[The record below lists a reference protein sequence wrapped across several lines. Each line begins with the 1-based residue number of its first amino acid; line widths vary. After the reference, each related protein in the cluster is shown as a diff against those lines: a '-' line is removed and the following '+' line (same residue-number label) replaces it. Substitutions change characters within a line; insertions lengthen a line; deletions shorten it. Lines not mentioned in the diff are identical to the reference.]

1 MSTNRTLRGKRLA
14 AIAAAGFLAAGI
26 AACSSS
32 TSTTTPPA
40 NSTGSSSPSAAASS
54 PAATSNRALVM
65 ESSPETTL
73 TQNFNPFATT
83 APIYAMGADGLIYE
97 PLIQFNL
104 AAPPKYY
111 PWLATK
117 FTWGAGG
124 KSITFAIRNGVKWSD
139 GTPFTPADV
148 VFTFNLMKTDTKVNI
163 AGLQIASA
171 TASGNNVTVAFPT
184 SQYTNLENIAGLGI
198 LPQHIWSK
206 VGEASAYTDANPV
219 GTGPYILGNYT
230 SQGFTLVP
238 NPNYWQPVPVKK
250 VFFPAYTSN
259 TAATNA
265 LFSGQIDWTGNFIQG
280 LQQQFVSKD
289 PTHHIGWENAG
300 ATNVLIPNMT
310 TWPTN
315 QLAVRQAI
323 SAAIDR
329 DAIGKQGEDGQEF
342 PVKSQSA
349 LTSPLFDAWAG
360 AGSSASVSTSAN
372 PAAAEQILKSAG
384 YKKDGAGFYALNGKE
399 VALKIEDPAAYT
411 DYAQDDQIV
420 ASELKAAGINATFYG
435 TSTPA
440 IWNTDLANG
449 SFQLTMH
456 WGNGGISPYNMY
468 DNWLDHTLV
477 NGASTSGDYGR
488 LNDPTVQSMLAKIA
502 GDSTTAAQ
510 AADFQP
516 LLQYVAKNLPVIETV
531 NSAQWFEANSTH
543 FTGWPSPTNAYE
555 TGQPSGSNNGPGSG
569 TDEVVI
575 LHLTPVG

>member
-14 AIAAAGFLAAGI
+14 AIAAAGFLVAGI
-26 AACSSS
+26 AACSSG
-32 TSTTTPPA
+32 
-40 NSTGSSSPSAAASS
+40 GSSSSSSSGGTNAGSSGSSA
-54 PAATSNRALVM
+54 TLVM

-73 TQNFNPFATT
+73 TQNFNPFSTT

-111 PWLATK
+111 GYLATGY
-117 FTWGAGG
+117 TWGDGG
-124 KSITFAIRNGVKWSD
+124 KSITFPIRQGVKWSD

-163 AGLQIASA
+163 AGLQIASVS
-171 TASGNNVTVAFPT
+171 ASGNNVTVTFPT

-206 VGEASAYTDANPV
+206 VGEASAYTDPNPV
-219 GTGPYILGNYT
+219 GTGPYVLGNYT

-238 NPNYWQPVPVKK
+238 NKYYWQPVPVKK
-250 VFFPAYTSN
+250 VYFPAYTTN

-280 LQQQFVSKD
+280 LKKDFIDKD

-329 DAIGKQGEDGQEF
+329 TAIGAQGEDGQEF
-342 PVKSQSA
+342 PVKSLSA

-360 AGSSASVSTSAN
+360 SGSSASSSAN
-372 PAAAEQILKSAG
+372 ADPATAQSILTKAG

-411 DYAQDDQIV
+411 DYAQDDQII

-449 SFQLTMH
+449 NFQLSMH

-477 NGASTSGDYGR
+477 NGANTSGDYGR
-488 LNDPTVQSMLAKIA
+488 LNDPQVQAMLAKIA
-502 GDSTTAAQ
+502 GDSTTAEQ
-510 AADFQP
+510 AADFAP
-516 LLQYVAKNLPVIETV
+516 LEQYVATNLPVIETV

-543 FTGWPSPTNAYE
+543 FTGWPTPDNPYE

-575 LHLTPVG
+575 LHLKPAS

>member
-14 AIAAAGFLAAGI
+14 AIAATGFLVAGI
-26 AACSSS
+26 AACSSG
-32 TSTTTPPA
+32 
-40 NSTGSSSPSAAASS
+40 GSSSSS
-54 PAATSNRALVM
+54 SSTGTGTTGNSQTLVM
-65 ESSPETTL
+65 ESSPETTM
-73 TQNFNPFATT
+73 TQNFNPYVTT
-83 APIYAMGADGLIYE
+83 APIYAMGANGLIYE

-111 PWLATK
+111 GWLATGY
-117 FTWGAGG
+117 TWGAGG
-124 KSITFAIRNGVKWSD
+124 KSITFAIRTGVKWND

-148 VFTFNLMKTDTKVNI
+148 VYTFNLMKSDSKVNI
-163 AGLQIASA
+163 SGLQISSAS
-171 TASGNNVTVAFPT
+171 ASGNNVTVTFPT
-184 SQYTNLENIAGLGI
+184 SQYTNLENIAGLAI
-198 LPQHIWSK
+198 VPQHIWSK
-206 VGEASAYTDANPV
+206 VGEASAYADPNPV
-219 GTGPYILGNYT
+219 GTGPYVLGNYT

-238 NPNYWQPVPVKK
+238 NKYYWQPVPVKK
-250 VFFPAYTSN
+250 VYFPAYTTN

-280 LQQQFVSKD
+280 LQKNFVAKD
-289 PTHHIGWENAG
+289 PAHHIGWENAG

-310 TWPTN
+310 TWPTS

-329 DAIGKQGEDGQEF
+329 TAIGAQGEDGQEF
-342 PVKSQSA
+342 PVKSLSA

-360 AGSSASVSTSAN
+360 SGSAASSKAN
-372 PAAAEQILKSAG
+372 ADPATAESILTKAG
-384 YKKDGAGFYALNGKE
+384 YKKDSAGFYALNGKE

-411 DYAQDDQIV
+411 DYAQDDQII

-449 SFQLTMH
+449 NFQLSMH

-477 NGASTSGDYGR
+477 NGANTAGDYGR
-488 LNDPTVQSMLAKIA
+488 LNDPRVQAMLAKIA
-502 GDSTTAAQ
+502 GDATTAAQ
-510 AADFQP
+510 AADFAP
-516 LLQYVAKNLPVIETV
+516 LEQYVATNLPVIETV
-531 NSAQWFEANSTH
+531 NSAQWFEASSTH
-543 FTGWPSPTNAYE
+543 FTGWPSQSNPYE
-555 TGQPSGSNNGPGSG
+555 TGQPSGSNNSPSSG

-575 LHLTPVG
+575 LHLKPVS

>member
-1 MSTNRTLRGKRLA
+1 MSENGTLRGRRLA
-14 AIAAAGFLAAGI
+14 AIAATGLLVAGI
-26 AACSSS
+26 AACGSSPKTTGTTGKSS
-32 TSTTTPPA
+32 T
-40 NSTGSSSPSAAASS
+40 
-54 PAATSNRALVM
+54 LVM

-73 TQNFNPFATT
+73 TKDFNPFDTT

-111 PWLATK
+111 GYLATGY
-117 FTWGAGG
+117 TWGDGG
-124 KSITFAIRNGVKWSD
+124 KSITFPIRTGVKWSD

-148 VFTFNLMKTDTKVNI
+148 VYTFNLMKSDSKVNI
-163 AGLQIASA
+163 AGLQIASVS
-171 TASGNNVTVAFPT
+171 ASGNNVTVTFPS

-198 LPQHIWSK
+198 LPQHIWSN
-206 VGEASAYTDANPV
+206 VGEASAYTDPNPV
-219 GTGPYILGNYT
+219 GTGPYVLGHYT

-238 NPNYWQPVPVKK
+238 NKYYWQPVPVKK
-250 VFFPAYTSN
+250 VYYPAYTTN

-280 LQQQFVSKD
+280 LQKNFVARD
-289 PTHHIGWENAG
+289 PAHHIGWENAG

-329 DAIGKQGEDGQEF
+329 TAIGAQGEDGQEF
-342 PVKSQSA
+342 PVKSLSA
-349 LTSPLFDAWAG
+349 LTSPLFDAWS
-360 AGSSASVSTSAN
+360 GSGSAASSQPTADQ
-372 PAAAEQILKSAG
+372 ATAESILTRAG
-384 YKKDGAGFYALNGKE
+384 YKKDSAGFYALNGKE

-411 DYAQDDQIV
+411 DYAQDDQII

-440 IWNTDLANG
+440 IWNTDLASGN
-449 SFQLTMH
+449 FQLSMH
-456 WGNGGISPYNMY
+456 WGNGGITPFNMY

-477 NGASTSGDYGR
+477 NGANTSGDYGR
-488 LNDPTVQSMLAKIA
+488 LNDPTVQAMLAKIA
-502 GDSTTAAQ
+502 GDSTTGQQ
-510 AADFQP
+510 AADFAP
-516 LLQYVAKNLPVIETV
+516 LEHYVATNLPVIETV

-543 FTGWPSPTNAYE
+543 FSGWPSPSNPYE

-575 LHLTPVG
+575 LHLTPLS

>member
-14 AIAAAGFLAAGI
+14 AIAASGFLVAGI
-26 AACSSS
+26 AACSSG
-32 TSTTTPPA
+32 
-40 NSTGSSSPSAAASS
+40 GSSSSSSSSTNTGTSGNSSA
-54 PAATSNRALVM
+54 TLVM
-65 ESSPETTL
+65 ESSPETTM
-73 TQNFNPFATT
+73 TQNFNPWATT

-111 PWLATK
+111 GYLATGYS
-117 FTWGAGG
+117 WGDGG
-124 KSITFAIRNGVKWSD
+124 KSITFPIRTGVKWND

-148 VFTFNLMKTDTKVNI
+148 VYTFNLMKSDAKVNI
-163 AGLQIASA
+163 DGLQIASVS
-171 TASGNNVTVAFPT
+171 ASGNNVTVTFPT
-184 SQYTNLENIAGLGI
+184 SQYTNLENIAGLAI
-198 LPQHIWSK
+198 VPEHIWSK
-206 VGEASAYTDANPV
+206 VGEASAYTDPNPV
-219 GTGPYILGNYT
+219 GTGPYVLGNYT
-230 SQGFTLVP
+230 SQGFTMVP
-238 NPNYWQPVPVKK
+238 NKYYWQPVPVKK
-250 VFFPAYTSN
+250 VYFPAYTTN

-280 LQQQFVSKD
+280 LKKNFIDTD

-310 TWPTN
+310 TWPTD
-315 QLAVRQAI
+315 QLPVRQAI

-329 DAIGKQGEDGQEF
+329 TAIGAQGEDGQEF
-342 PVKSQSA
+342 PVKSLSA

-360 AGSSASVSTSAN
+360 PGSAASSGATAN
-372 PAAAEQILKSAG
+372 PAAAASILSKAG
-384 YKKDGAGFYALNGKE
+384 YKKDSAGFYALNGKE

-411 DYAQDDQIV
+411 DYAQDDQII

-449 SFQLTMH
+449 NFQLSMH

-477 NGASTSGDYGR
+477 QGANTSGDYGR
-488 LNDPTVQSMLAKIA
+488 LNDPRVQAMLAKIA
-502 GDSTTAAQ
+502 GDSTTAEQ
-510 AADFQP
+510 AADFAP
-516 LLQYVAKNLPVIETV
+516 LEQYVATNLPVIETV

-543 FTGWPSPTNAYE
+543 FTGWPTPSNPYE
-555 TGQPSGSNNGPGSG
+555 TGQPSGSNNGPGTG

-575 LHLTPVG
+575 LHLTPAS